1 VPRLS
6 DIRLF
11 KDIEKTDEA
20 STPLHL
26 ESFDNRFILTKSNL
40 GTLGALGQTHTTQG
54 ISAIN
59 SKYIKGCSHHYTDLN
74 TDKRGGAGC
83 DLSHGEHEAIPF
95 SMVSSQARHPRA
107 EENAGDLTTEILQ
120 AKSNFDNIKLENL
133 ELKGKLDTLQR

>member
-1 VPRLS
+1 MEDIKELESNTDKILSKSRATRGGLKSKSCERDREHRSVPRLS

-26 ESFDNRFILTKSNL
+26 ESFDNRFIQTKSNL
-40 GTLGALGQTHTTQG
+40 GTLGALVQTHTTQG
-54 ISAIN
+54 ISNIN
-59 SKYIKGCSHHYTDLN
+59 SKYIKADNNTHCSHHYTDLN

-95 SMVSSQARHPRA
+95 SMVSS
-107 EENAGDLTTEILQ
+107 
-120 AKSNFDNIKLENL
+120 
-133 ELKGKLDTLQR
+133 